1 MSSLTSVLESL
12 GLQTFADAFA
22 AEGFENAADILELPE
37 DELRA
42 LAKDLGLGRGHTVRL
57 LRWFKESSGPP
68 IGAAAAAV
76 APVVAAAAAAAAVA
90 APAAPAAA
98 AEHEP
103 EPEHEVEPGTSI
115 AEKEELLP
123 SPHAAG
129 QMCAVA
135 HDDNGNNS
143 EGEKGRAAFLWC
155 SQCTWVCQECTKVH
169 RNHESLFPGHIL
181 SEEPPPR
188 PFWED
193 LNYELDNES
202 KEVLHL
208 RLLSQF

>member
-1 MSSLTSVLESL
+1 MSSLTSVLELL
-12 GLQTFADAFA
+12 GLQTFADAFV
-22 AEGFENAADILELPE
+22 AEGFENAADVLELPE

-68 IGAAAAAV
+68 IAAATV
-76 APVVAAAAAAAAVA
+76 AVAAA
-90 APAAPAAA
+90 
-98 AEHEP
+98 EP

-115 AEKEELLP
+115 AEKKEPLP

-129 QMCAVA
+129 HMCAVA

-143 EGEKGRAAFLWC
+143 EGEEGRAAFLWC
-155 SQCTWVCQECTKVH
+155 SQCAWVCQECTKVH
-169 RNHESLFPGHIL
+169 KSHESLFPGHVL

-202 KEVLHL
+202 KEVVHL
-208 RLLSQF
+208 RLLFLFL